1 METGNVSGPVSS
13 WGSRD
18 SRRIQEDFKCW
29 GIQTNRNGGG
39 RVGGKLEG
47 MWDIRNNVGSSGP
60 GSGAECYVP
69 PKRKAC
75 LEVPGAEIQ
84 EVQTKLEL
92 RWNVIDGK

>member
-1 METGNVSGPVSS
+1 M
-13 WGSRD
+13 
-18 SRRIQEDFKCW
+18 
-29 GIQTNRNGGG
+29 
-39 RVGGKLEG
+39 GGKLEG

-84 EVQTKLEL
+84 EVQTKSEL
-92 RWNVIDGK
+92 R